1 MIQPTWC
8 MIGDRHLTISIKPL
22 HSVLSIMRITTTASA
37 NLPPLP
43 LRYFW
48 RLGEDDYLYR
58 ECHQSVTTC
67 YYGGCQLLTI
77 PDTEQ
82 DVIMQENA
90 APDLNNPDYYLN
102 RELSLL
108 AFNRRVMELAQ
119 DPRVPLLERLRFLC
133 ISSANMDEF
142 FEVRVASLKQQLQL
156 DIASIGA
163 DGLTPTAALKQ
174 ITTIA
179 HTLVETQY
187 KLLNDELIPAL
198 RQENIYFVR
207 RTHWDERQ
215 LAWLSDYFDRELMPL
230 LSPLGLDPAHPFPN
244 VINKSLNFI
253 VGLQGTDAFGREID
267 TAIVQAPRTLPRII
281 RLPASMAA
289 SKDSFVFLSSILH
302 AFIERLFP
310 GMEVSGCY
318 QFRLTRNS
326 NMYVDEEEVED
337 LLQAMQGEL
346 PQRNYGAVVR
356 LEVAD
361 HCPPGN
367 VEYLMEHFHL
377 CEQDVYNVNGPV
389 NLNRLMPI
397 ADLVER
403 PDLRFPPFRP
413 APSLA
418 EHHSDLFECIK
429 HGDVLMHH
437 PYQSFQTVLDFIGQ
451 AVQDPDVLAIK
462 MTLYR
467 TGKQSELVKHL
478 IRAARLGKEVT
489 VVVEL
494 RARFDEEANIDLA
507 SQLQNAGAHVVYG
520 VVGYKTHA
528 KLCLVVR
535 REGKR
540 LRSYAH
546 LGTGNYHPGTARIY
560 TDFGLLTCQPDMTE
574 DVHKVFHM
582 LTGLGRMRDLKY
594 LLEAPFNLH
603 QAVMDKIQREIQHAK
618 AGKSALIRARMNALI
633 EPQTIRALYQASQA
647 GVRVELV
654 VRGVCCLRPGI
665 AGISENIHV
674 RSVMG
679 RFLEHPR
686 VFYFQNAG
694 DEELYCSSADWMP
707 RNFFR
712 RVEVAFPILDRVL
725 RQRIIHEA
733 FELHLQDNTQAW
745 ELQADGTYVR
755 QQPANAEAENSN
767 AQQQLLKLLTNV

>member
-1 MIQPTWC
+1 
-8 MIGDRHLTISIKPL
+8 
-22 HSVLSIMRITTTASA
+22 MRITTTPPA

-48 RLGEDDYLYR
+48 RLGEDDYLYTG
-58 ECHQSVTTC
+58 CHQTVTTC
-67 YYGGCQLLTI
+67 YYGCHQLLTI

-156 DIASIGA
+156 EVASIGA

-174 ITTIA
+174 ITTTA
-179 HTLVETQY
+179 HALVESQY
-187 KLLNDELIPAL
+187 KLLNEEIIPAL
-198 RQENIYFVR
+198 RKEDIYFVR

-253 VGLQGTDAFGREID
+253 ISLQGTDAFGREID
-267 TAIVQAPRTLPRII
+267 TAIVQAPRSLPRII
-281 RLPASMAA
+281 RLPESMAA

-302 AFIERLFP
+302 AFIGRLFP
-310 GMEVSGCY
+310 GMEVLGCY

-361 HCPPGN
+361 HCPPSN
-367 VEYLMEHFHL
+367 IEYLMEHFNL

-397 ADLVER
+397 ADLVDR
-403 PDLRFPPFRP
+403 PNLRFPPFRP
-413 APSLA
+413 APSLT
-418 EHHSDLFECIK
+418 ERHPDLFERIK
-429 HGDVLMHH
+429 HSDVLMHH

-451 AVQDPDVLAIK
+451 AAKDPDVLAIK

-507 SQLQNAGAHVVYG
+507 NQLQNAGAHVVYG

-535 REGKR
+535 REGQH
-540 LRSYAH
+540 LRRYAH
-546 LGTGNYHPGTARIY
+546 LGTGNYHPGTARMY

-594 LLEAPFNLH
+594 LLESPFNLH
-603 QAVMDKIQREIQHAK
+603 QAVMDKIQRETQHAL
-618 AGKSALIRARMNALI
+618 AGKPALIRARMNALI
-633 EPQTIRALYQASQA
+633 EPQIISALYQASQV
-647 GVRVELV
+647 GVKVELV

-712 RVEVAFPILDRVL
+712 RVEVAFPILDKAL

-745 ELQADGTYVR
+745 ELQADGTYLR
-755 QQPANAEAENSN
+755 QQPENAAVEIIS